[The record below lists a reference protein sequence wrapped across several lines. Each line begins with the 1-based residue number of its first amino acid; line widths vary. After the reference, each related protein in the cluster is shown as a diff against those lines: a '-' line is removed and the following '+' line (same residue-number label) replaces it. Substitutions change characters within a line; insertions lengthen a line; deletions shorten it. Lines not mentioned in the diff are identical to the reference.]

1 MGVEK
6 ILLILVVV
14 ISVASAFVGIP
25 ELAMITAILG
35 LVYGVMA
42 VEDDNRIYFLV
53 MAVALAGGV
62 GALGAI
68 PAVGGYL
75 TTMLT
80 TLSGLATAAAI
91 GVIGK
96 GVVGKLM

>member
-14 ISVASAFVGIP
+14 VSVASAFVGIP
-25 ELAMITAILG
+25 EMGLITSVLG

-42 VEDDNRIYFLV
+42 VEDDNRVYFLV
-53 MAVALAGGV
+53 MSVALAAGV
-62 GALGAI
+62 GALGGI